1 MTDLAG
7 GALSASPAEVPWAT
21 VASIAANSAGG
32 INCEDAA
39 AARRVRIRVLGP
51 TRSPDQKLKICY
63 RTDAIKNK
71 HQVHSR
77 IHYQMVLNL
86 I

>member
-39 AARRVRIRVLGP
+39 AARRVRI
-51 TRSPDQKLKICY
+51 
-63 RTDAIKNK
+63 
-71 HQVHSR
+71 
-77 IHYQMVLNL
+77 
-86 I
+86 